1 MTNVVSMWC
10 RHQGDNVIG
19 ADEHLPWCIESDTR
33 HFWDV
38 VKDEIIVCGRKTYES
53 LPPPLMSTVKKIFV
67 FSTQADFKVCDKEH
81 HVVISSQK
89 QLEDNLSE
97 EDDIYVAGGAEIYQL
112 FMEGKEKFK
121 PHIVVDC
128 IYEGAIQIGN
138 AKLTEISASVAILEK
153 KYRKITP
160 DYCLD
165 NVASSIWV
173 RKGEFVEQDILKK
186 IVHILEP
193 NATLRW

>member
-1 MTNVVSMWC
+1 MTNVVAMWC
-10 RHQGDNVIG
+10 RHQGDNIIG
-19 ADEHLPWCIESDTR
+19 TDNHLPWSIESDTK

-53 LPPPLMSTVKKIFV
+53 LPPLMTSVKKIFV
-67 FSTQADFKVCDKEH
+67 FSTQADFEVCDKEH

-97 EDDIYVAGGAEIYQL
+97 EEDIYVAGGSEIYQL

-128 IYEGAIQIGN
+128 VYEGKIENTGKVQ
-138 AKLTEISASVAILEK
+138 KDISAAVALLEK

-186 IVHILEP
+186 VVHILEP

>member
-1 MTNVVSMWC
+1 MTNVVFMWC

-19 ADEHLPWCIESDTR
+19 ADEHLPWCIESDTK

-38 VKDEIIVCGRKTYES
+38 VKDEIIVCGRKTYEGF
-53 LPPPLMSTVKKIFV
+53 PEPIPPLKKIFV
-67 FSTQADFKVCDKEH
+67 FSSNKDFKVRDTAKH
-81 HVVISSQK
+81 FVISSQK

-97 EDDIYVAGGAEIYQL
+97 EEDVYVAGGAEIYKL

-128 IYEGAIQIGN
+128 VYEGDIQAGN
-138 AKLTEISASVAILEK
+138 AKLAEISDSVAVLEK

-186 IVHILEP
+186 VVHILEP